1 MTITINNT
9 EYKVKYTLRALFIF
23 EQITGKPFN
32 LETMLDNYLFFYSL
46 ILASN
51 PDNVLEWDDFIDA
64 LDNDP
69 TILTQINQAVEEA
82 QKKNDIFSSTDD
94 KGEKKS

>member
-1 MTITINNT
+1 
-9 EYKVKYTLRALFIF
+9 
-23 EQITGKPFN
+23 
-32 LETMLDNYLFFYSL
+32 MLDNYLFFYSL

-51 PDNVLEWDDFIDA
+51 PDNVLDWDEFIDA